1 MFNDNDRGQVG
12 IGTLIVFI
20 AMVLVAAIAAGV
32 LINTAGLLQSQAEA
46 TGEESSD
53 QVTDR
58 VQVSSVSGTAV
69 QTSEDDIEPDNT
81 DNFDEEIEDSVNVIE
96 LTTLRSPGAGDI
108 DLTNVIVEV
117 FAEGES
123 DTLTFQNSF
132 ENDAE
137 IFTDSSA
144 DAEDTNDIGPRAFYD
159 EDDHDAIDSATSG
172 FVVQG
177 ISGDS
182 DTTLS
187 DSSDRAKIIFLMNGV
202 GDTLDSGSTVSIS
215 VTTAQGGT
223 AFVEKRA
230 PSSIEEGSTVRL

>member
-46 TGEESSD
+46 TGEESSE

-58 VQVSSVSGTAV
+58 VQVSSVAGIAV
-69 QTSEDDIEPDNT
+69 QSDDDGGDLTADTDNNFNDDIEELN
-81 DNFDEEIEDSVNVIE
+81 IIE

-123 DTLTFQNSF
+123 ETLTYLDEFGS
-132 ENDAE
+132 DAE
-137 IFTDSSA
+137 IITDDSEDADGSDEIGPA
-144 DAEDTNDIGPRAFYD
+144 DFYDDAENIEGP
-159 EDDHDAIDSATSG
+159 G

-177 ISGDS
+177 IQGDS

-187 DSSDRAKIIFLMNGV
+187 DSSDRAKILFLMNGV
-202 GDTLDSGSTVSIS
+202 GDTLAPGETVSIS

>member
-1 MFNDNDRGQVG
+1 MFNNNDRGQVG

-46 TGEESSD
+46 TGEESSE

-58 VQVSSVSGTAV
+58 VIVSSVAGIGI
-69 QTSEDDIEPDNT
+69 QNT
-81 DNFDEEIEDSVNVIE
+81 DGDLDGDTNNFDDDEFDELNIIE

-108 DLTNVIVEV
+108 NLENAIVEV
-117 FAEGES
+117 FSEGES
-123 DTLTFQNSF
+123 ETLTFSESF
-132 ENDAE
+132 G
-137 IFTDSSA
+137 A
-144 DAEDTNDIGPRAFYD
+144 DAEFVTDDSSEGTGSDEIAPGDFYD
-159 EDDHDAIDSATSG
+159 DTDPIEGPG

-177 ISGDS
+177 IQGDS

-187 DSSDRAKIIFLMNGV
+187 DSSDRAKIIFLMDSV
-202 GDTLDSGSTVSIS
+202 GNTLSEGETVSIS
-215 VTTAQGGT
+215 VTTSSGGT

-230 PSSIEEGSTVRL
+230 PSSIDEGSTVRL

>member
-1 MFNDNDRGQVG
+1 MFTDNDRGQVG

-46 TGEESSD
+46 TGEESSE

-58 VQVSSVSGTAV
+58 VQVSSVSGIAIESDNQDDV
-69 QTSEDDIEPDNT
+69 RSSEGN
-81 DNFDEEIEDSVNVIE
+81 NAFDEDEIEELNIIE

-123 DTLTFQNSF
+123 ETLTYLDDFGS
-132 ENDAE
+132 DAE
-137 IFTDSSA
+137 IITDDSNDA
-144 DAEDTNDIGPRAFYD
+144 DQDDEIGPADFYDNAEDVEGP
-159 EDDHDAIDSATSG
+159 G
-172 FVVQG
+172 FIVQG
-177 ISGDS
+177 IQGDS

-187 DSSDRAKIIFLMNGV
+187 DSSDRAKILFLMNGV
-202 GDTLDSGSTVSIS
+202 GDKLGPGDTVSIS

>member
-1 MFNDNDRGQVG
+1 
-12 IGTLIVFI
+12 
-20 AMVLVAAIAAGV
+20 
-32 LINTAGLLQSQAEA
+32 LLQSQAEA
-46 TGEESSD
+46 TGEESSE

-58 VQVSSVSGTAV
+58 VQVSSVAGIAVENTDSDVTGT
-69 QTSEDDIEPDNT
+69 DN
-81 DNFDEEIEDSVNVIE
+81 DNFDTEIENSVNIIE

-123 DTLTFQNSF
+123 ETLTHFDEFDSS
-132 ENDAE
+132 AE
-137 IFTDSSA
+137 IFTDSDN
-144 DAEDTNDIGPRAFYD
+144 DAGSGDIGPTSFYD
-159 EDDHDAIDSATSG
+159 DGSDVDNDPTG
-172 FVVQG
+172 FVIQG
-177 ISGDS
+177 IQGDS

-202 GDTLDSGSTVSIS
+202 GDTLDAGETVSIS

-230 PSSIEEGSTVRL
+230 PSSIELGSTVRL